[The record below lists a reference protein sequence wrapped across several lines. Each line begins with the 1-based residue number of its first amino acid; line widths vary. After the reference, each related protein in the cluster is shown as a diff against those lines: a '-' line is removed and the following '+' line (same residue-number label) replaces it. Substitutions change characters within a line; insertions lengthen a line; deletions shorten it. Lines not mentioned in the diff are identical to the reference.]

1 MPAQRFRLQLDATGR
16 GTLFDGDGRPI
27 DGVVAVTIVGRVGQ
41 ATRVVVEYLAEIDA
55 EVDGELV
62 DRPPPG
68 A

>member
-27 DGVVAVTIVGRVGQ
+27 DGVVAVSIVGRHGQ
-41 ATRVVVEYLAEIDA
+41 ATRVIVEYLAEVDA
-55 EVDGELV
+55 EVEAAAGLE
-62 DRPPPG
+62 RPP